1 MVECLAY
8 PCAFSAVFS
17 PHKYTFHWFIGIKL
31 IDKKGVI
38 NIGGPR
44 QTIYN
49 FAKKDNKVLKKIYS
63 KGEFPLNQDMNLK
76 KMKKLLKK

>member
-1 MVECLAY
+1 M
-8 PCAFSAVFS
+8 
-17 PHKYTFHWFIGIKL
+17 
-31 IDKKGVI
+31 DKKGVI